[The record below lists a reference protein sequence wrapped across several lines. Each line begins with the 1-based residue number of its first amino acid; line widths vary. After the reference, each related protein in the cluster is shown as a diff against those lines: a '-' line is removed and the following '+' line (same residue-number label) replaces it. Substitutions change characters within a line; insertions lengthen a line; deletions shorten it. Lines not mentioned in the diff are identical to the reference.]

1 MLTLNANA
9 VIEVQI
15 SPVTSRKTEKGDT
28 VQYRDIA
35 IKTKKETV
43 KAETFELPHSDPDT
57 GLMVDSLEQRLT
69 AQKVKVTF
77 IDNQKKKKK

>member
-28 VQYRDIA
+28 VQYRDIT

-43 KAETFELPHSDPDT
+43 RAETFEIPHSDPDT
-57 GLMVDSLEQRLT
+57 GLMVDSLGDRLT

-77 IDNQKKKKK
+77 IENRKKKK